1 MKETKVLLEDTIFY
15 VQDENATRAKARAK
29 EPTITEIKA
38 KLDELGIE
46 YSTNATKAELLAL
59 LPQE

>member
-1 MKETKVLLEDTIFY
+1 MSTVIGKVRKKTTKIKES
-15 VQDENATRAKARAK
+15 
-29 EPTITEIKA
+29 TITEIKA

-46 YSTNATKAELLAL
+46 YNANATKAELLAL